1 MRKNRR
7 DRTFLF
13 QLLCLILALL
23 LAFPLT
29 PVAAASAP
37 EAETIGGPGSSI
49 LNILLVGQDRREGE
63 DTARSDTMI
72 LCTFN
77 KETRQLVLTSF
88 LRDLYVQIPGW
99 GANRINAAYAFGG
112 IRLLKETLT
121 HNFGLH
127 IDGTVEVD
135 FSQFSG
141 IIDRLGGVE
150 ITLRADEAR
159 EINRAL
165 GCSLTQGPQKLTG
178 QQALTYSRI
187 RSLDT
192 DGDFSRTHRQ
202 RKVLEALLNAYR
214 HIRLK
219 ELVPLA
225 AQLLP
230 LIRTDLDNGQL
241 LICAMEVLPWLS
253 QAELVNLHIPMEGM
267 YRDQTVDGMSVL
279 RSDPAALRQLLRKT
293 LLGE

>member
-13 QLLCLILALL
+13 HLLCLLLALL
-23 LAFPLT
+23 LAFPLS
-29 PVAAASAP
+29 PEAAASAP